1 MLTKKDINIIRQ
13 VVNEEIVSELKP
25 IRKKINKIDK
35 KLDKTIDFFD
45 VHELKLVEEVRIIQK
60 HVGLPIMEFA

>member
-25 IRKKINKIDK
+25 IRKKINIIDT

-45 VHELKLVEEVRIIQK
+45 VRELKIVEEVRIIQK
-60 HVGLPIMEFA
+60 HIGLPIMEFA

>member
-45 VHELKLVEEVRIIQK
+45 VRELKIVEEVRIIQK
-60 HVGLPIMEFA
+60 NVGLPIMEFA

>member
-45 VHELKLVEEVRIIQK
+45 VRELKIVEEVRIIQK
-60 HVGLPIMEFA
+60 HVELPIMEFA

>member
-13 VVNEEIVSELKP
+13 VVNEEIVSESKP

-45 VHELKLVEEVRIIQK
+45 VRELKIVEEVRIIQK
-60 HVGLPIMEFA
+60 NVGLPIMEFA

>member
-45 VHELKLVEEVRIIQK
+45 VRELKIVEEVRIIQK
-60 HVGLPIMEFA
+60 NVGLPTMEFA